1 MHDKKSKRLFVKMY
15 ICMYIFLIVLITSNF
30 NDLIAK
36 EGILIVSLTLA
47 ILALILTI
55 PIYAVLV
62 FILYP
67 KKRRSETY
75 LQVKEF
81 ESKRIDPDVTSNDE
95 LDLDILDLERWS
107 LIGDSYYYDSKP
119 LILSYS
125 NTETQIWSDIE
136 PFQRRIDTETTQT
149 KALSAPHYYIK
160 EYIPKWTGQQDD
172 FSQMVL
178 LFKKYNQLSHSTRR
192 AMINYFVDALV
203 SIIQKKGIDADII
216 IPIPSSKA
224 GVISKGHTEICYQI
238 AGRLG
243 IENGTGALERIT
255 TVPKSAHGNRPSYE
269 RHYDSFAIN
278 PHFDLRGRKVILF
291 DDVYT
296 TGNTAHA
303 AAQKIYEA
311 GAEKVWIVTL
321 GKTKR
326 WY

>member
-1 MHDKKSKRLFVKMY
+1 MHDQKSKRLFVKMY
-15 ICMYIFLIVLITSNF
+15 ICMYLFLIVLIASNF

-36 EGILIVSLTLA
+36 DGVLIASLTLA

-55 PIYAVLV
+55 PVYAVLI
-62 FILYP
+62 FILHL
-67 KKRRSETY
+67 KKRKSETH

-107 LIGDSYYYDSKP
+107 LIEDLYYTSKP
-119 LILSYS
+119 QILSYS
-125 NTETQIWSDIE
+125 DTKTQIWKSDVELYQRYIE
-136 PFQRRIDTETTQT
+136 TAQT
-149 KALSAPHYYIK
+149 KAFSAPHYYIK

-178 LFKKYNQLSHSTRR
+178 LFKKYDQLSHSAQR
-192 AMINYFVDALV
+192 AMINYFVNALI
-203 SIIQKKGIDADII
+203 SIIREKGIDADII

-224 GVISKGHTEICYQI
+224 GIISEGHTEICHQI
-238 AGRLG
+238 ANILG

-255 TVPKSAHGNRPSYE
+255 TVPKSAHGNRPPYE
-269 RHYDSFAIN
+269 MHYESFAIN
-278 PHFDLRGRKVILF
+278 PRFDLRGKKVILF

-296 TGNTAHA
+296 TGNTARA
-303 AAQKIYEA
+303 AAQKVYEA
-311 GAEKVWIVTL
+311 GAEKVWIITL